1 MCERSSLVEKRAR
14 QNITIIMNM
23 FVINMY
29 YNDYNHIPIHHNKW
43 HQLDDL
49 KSRENTSEAQELILT
64 LSISWPLG
72 SSTRWIWQP
81 ACQQMQNTNR

>member
-23 FVINMY
+23 FVIN
-29 YNDYNHIPIHHNKW
+29 IPIQHNKW

-49 KSRENTSEAQELILT
+49 KSRENTSEAQEPILT
-64 LSISWPLG
+64 LLVSWPLG

-81 ACQQMQNTNR
+81 ACQQMQNTNH